1 MPKLE
6 RVREMLTSSPTPD
19 YWIRKAEAGWK
30 LVAVEWA
37 REVEGQELGAG
48 PGKQEVPFGLQGA
61 EDCTHLVENPVEKQI
76 LMLMM
81 ELIVDDRPLSH
92 VANELNRRGF
102 RTRQGSA
109 WRPDSVFDLLPRLIE
124 VAPRISTS
132 GDWVAR
138 RTSRVRQFVAPGA

>member
-6 RVREMLTSSPTPD
+6 RVREILTTMPTPD

-37 REVEGQELGAG
+37 REVEAVEPQAG
-48 PGKQEVPFGLQGA
+48 PSAEEVPFGLQVA
-61 EDCTHLVENPVEKQI
+61 EDCLHLVENPIEKQI

-102 RTRQGSA
+102 RTRHGSA
-109 WRPDSVFDLLPRLIE
+109 WGPDSVFDLLPRLIE
-124 VAPRISTS
+124 VAPRISAS
-132 GDWVAR
+132 QDWVAR
-138 RTSRVRQFVAPGA
+138 RRTLRRLTIA

>member
-6 RVREMLTSSPTPD
+6 RVREILTSSPTPD

-37 REVEGQELGAG
+37 REVEAEELEPG
-48 PGKQEVPFGLQGA
+48 PAKEEVPFGLQVA
-61 EDCTHLVENPVEKQI
+61 DDCTHLVENPTEKQI

-92 VANELNRRGF
+92 VASELNRRGF
-102 RTRQGSA
+102 LTRQGSA
-109 WRPDSVFDLLPRLIE
+109 WGPDSVFDLLPRLIE
-124 VAPRISTS
+124 VAPRISS
-132 GDWVAR
+132 SRAWVAR
-138 RTSRVRQFVAPGA
+138 RTNRVRPFVAPGA